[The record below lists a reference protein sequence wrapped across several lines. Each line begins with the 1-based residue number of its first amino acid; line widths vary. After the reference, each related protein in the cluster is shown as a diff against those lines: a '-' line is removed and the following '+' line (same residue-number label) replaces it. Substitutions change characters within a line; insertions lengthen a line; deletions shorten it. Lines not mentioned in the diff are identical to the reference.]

1 MGKRLVNDNRPY
13 FTIGISNDSYSM
25 KFTRRADEH
34 VFIVGLNHRGRI
46 ATDDDLHTS
55 SMFLSVKEL
64 VEQLDMFRDTKCR
77 VTIDYRCIF
86 KRFDVF
92 DETFRVN
99 KDQWFRLKGF
109 NGPDRDTSAN
119 VYPTVWEFSIN
130 LRSKVD
136 IRYCTGCR

>member
-1 MGKRLVNDNRPY
+1 
-13 FTIGISNDSYSM
+13 M

-34 VFIVGLNHRGRI
+34 VFIVGLNHQGRI

-86 KRFDVF
+86 KHFDVF
-92 DETFRVN
+92 DETFRTN

-109 NGPDRDTSAN
+109 IGPRQ
-119 VYPTVWEFSIN
+119 PTFIPQYGNSQSICDQ
-130 LRSKVD
+130 K
-136 IRYCTGCR
+136 